1 MLRSVRAYYTFRRPP
16 PFVIPENPNLHFPTH
31 PLQPT
36 HLFHSSHSTHLRIQ
50 NTTLPQAPVQLWLQE
65 FTNRNILGKAL
76 PPSRLEHEISR
87 QRLRTRRLQR
97 SEFDVLIERIA
108 RYDGPAVE
116 NKGERDLAL
125 SVDLVCISIKSRW

>member
-1 MLRSVRAYYTFRRPP
+1 MLRSVRAYYTFRHP
-16 PFVIPENPNLHFPTH
+16 PFVIPGNPNLHFPTL
-31 PLQPT
+31 PLPPT

-76 PPSRLEHEISR
+76 PPSRLEYEISC
-87 QRLRTRRLQR
+87 QRLRTRRLQW
-97 SEFDVLIERIA
+97 SEFDVLVERVA
-108 RYDGPAVE
+108 RHDGPAVE

-125 SVDLVCISIKSRW
+125 SVNLACISIRSRW